1 MPRLVFPARLDLGS
15 RNGDVKGRR
24 GVGSHTR
31 DQKSGGASNNE
42 AVVAA
47 PVNLN
52 KCNANTNSSNGKA
65 GVSDIAVPPPPPHP
79 LQNSTCDSGLQCAP
93 QHAGGKGK
101 GKSSSS
107 SSIAKSMPTPPHTQ
121 NTEPTPQ
128 KLSYSVKF
136 LNWSVSDCSS
146 DEEECRNVTLSL
158 NRLKIRKSS
167 KERRGA
173 IRNSATKLN

>member
-24 GVGSHTR
+24 VGSHT
-31 DQKSGGASNNE
+31 DQKSGGASNE
-42 AVVAA
+42 AVAA

-52 KCNANTNSSNGKA
+52 KCNANTNSSKKKA
-65 GVSDIAVPPPPPHP
+65 AVSDVAVPPPPHP

-101 GKSSSS
+101 GKSSS
-107 SSIAKSMPTPPHTQ
+107 IPKSMPTPPQTQ
-121 NTEPTPQ
+121 TTEPTPQ